1 MSVGGELPGGLV
13 FAIEHA
19 DPHYT
24 GFVGSSVEAGYGAGT
39 ALGALAGFIYSLPG
53 MPEWSWRLFFIF
65 GFMLSLIGLYVRKYT
80 TETPEFN
87 DIKKTTEK
95 APLLKGLKEHPEIFV
110 LTIMIS
116 SFAGVVIFLH
126 EVFFPFFLKQLPFMT
141 ENFARLCGTISCWC
155 FVILMPVFGLYSD
168 LTYRLKPMRIGAIL
182 IIISMG
188 SMFAYAHLLNR
199 YSVLLLQITVG
210 CSIAMFFSP
219 LETFIAELFNKKI
232 RCSCFAFC
240 QNIGIGIFGGATP
253 MIATLIAS
261 KTDGHLILAC
271 VVSCWGVLALVAMQ
285 QLQKGIIGK

>member
-1 MSVGGELPGGLV
+1 
-13 FAIEHA
+13 
-19 DPHYT
+19 
-24 GFVGSSVEAGYGAGT
+24 
-39 ALGALAGFIYSLPG
+39 
-53 MPEWSWRLFFIF
+53 
-65 GFMLSLIGLYVRKYT
+65 MLSLIGLYVRKYT